1 MQFSKDPKAQKQNV
15 NVFEAVPP
23 IKLTVYN
30 QVAELS
36 LPEPSVQVKAGGEKE
51 LIVKINRLYGYKGE
65 FKLSLVR
72 PQNMQMVTAVE
83 VTVPADATE
92 AKLVL
97 KAAANAPEA
106 SSGEFKVRAV
116 ATLNNVNFTHEVGLT
131 VAVVK

>member
-1 MQFSKDPKAQKQNV
+1 
-15 NVFEAVPP
+15 
-23 IKLTVYN
+23 VYN

-51 LIVKINRLYGYKGE
+51 LVVKLNRLHGYKGE
-65 FKLSLVR
+65 LKLSLVR
-72 PQNMQMVTAVE
+72 PQNLQTVTAAE
-83 VTVPADATE
+83 VTVPADAVE

-116 ATLNNVNFTHEVGLT
+116 ATLNNVNFTHEIGLT